1 MKEQTAELLTKAE
14 RAIQSGENTMND
26 GDFDFAVSR
35 VYYAMFYIAS
45 ALLAEKDLFF
55 KKHGGVHGA
64 FAQHFVKTGEF
75 DSKYQ
80 KWLVTTFSQR
90 IVGDYGVEADFA
102 LEDVQEIINQARE
115 FLKAAQ
121 DYLNPKKTKTTS
133 TST

>member
-1 MKEQTAELLTKAE
+1 MKEQTAELVSKAE

-55 KKHGGVHGA
+55 NKHGGVHGA

-90 IVGDYGVEADFA
+90 IVGDYGVEADFV
-102 LEDVQEIINQARE
+102 LEDVQEIISQARD
-115 FLKAAQ
+115 FLNAAQ
-121 DYLNPKKTKTTS
+121 DYLKPKKS
-133 TST
+133 EINANQ